1 MSRTRLVFRALPIL
15 FAALP
20 ILFAGLP
27 SLAQTPRASSSS
39 QTARSPD
46 PAEVLKTTDA
56 YVRNLFAWGPDFKVN
71 IGPLSQSAAADF
83 YLVPVRVS
91 INDQTDTGEVYVS
104 KDGKTLVRGE
114 MFDMSIDPFA
124 ANRAKLHIE
133 GNPSKGP
140 ADAPVTL
147 VEFADF
153 ECPHCRELD
162 EALKG
167 LEGHYR
173 IRLVYKDF
181 PLAALH
187 PWADTAAIG
196 ARCAFIASP
205 EAFWKV
211 HDVIFEKQDLI
222 SAENVWDKL
231 AEFASQ
237 AGLDKETFKSC
248 MSSPEARRAVEA
260 NHDEGVALSINSTPT
275 LFVNGRP
282 VVGGDISALQH
293 IIEFELAAHSK

>member
-1 MSRTRLVFRALPIL
+1 MFRKRLVFRAIPIL

-20 ILFAGLP
+20 C
-27 SLAQTPRASSSS
+27 LAQTPPASNRSEA
-39 QTARSPD
+39 ARSPD
-46 PAEVLKTTDA
+46 PAQVLKTTDA

-71 IGPLSQSAAADF
+71 VGPLSQSPAADF

-91 INDQTDTGEVYVS
+91 VNDQTDTGEVYVS

-124 ANRAKLHIE
+124 GNRAKLRIE

-140 ADAPVTL
+140 ADAPVTV

-181 PLAALH
+181 PLVTLH
-187 PWADTAAIG
+187 PWAETAAIG
-196 ARCAFIASP
+196 ARCAFVESP

-222 SAENVWDKL
+222 STENVWDKL
-231 AEFASQ
+231 AEFAAQ
-237 AGLDKETFKSC
+237 AGLDKEAFKSC
-248 MSSPEARRAVEA
+248 MSSSEAKRAVEA
-260 NHDEGVALSINSTPT
+260 NREEGMALSVNSTPT

-282 VVGGDISALQH
+282 VIGGDIAALEH
-293 IIEFELAAHSK
+293 IIEFELAARAK

>member
-1 MSRTRLVFRALPIL
+1 MFRRRLFFRAIPVL

-20 ILFAGLP
+20 CV
-27 SLAQTPRASSSS
+27 AQTPPASNSS
-39 QTARSPD
+39 QAARSPD
-46 PAEVLKTTDA
+46 PAQVLKTTDA

-71 IGPLSQSAAADF
+71 VGPLSQSPAADF

-91 INDQTDTGEVYVS
+91 VNDQTDTGEVYVS
-104 KDGKTLVRGE
+104 KDGKTLIRGE

-133 GNPSKGP
+133 GNPTKGP
-140 ADAPVTL
+140 ADAPVTV

-181 PLAALH
+181 PLVALH

-196 ARCAFIASP
+196 ARCAFLESP

-222 SAENVWDKL
+222 STENVWDQL

-237 AGLDKETFKSC
+237 AGLDKEAFKSC
-248 MSSPEARRAVEA
+248 MSSPGAKRAVEA
-260 NHDEGVALSINSTPT
+260 NREEGAALSINSTPT

-282 VVGGDISALQH
+282 VVGGDIAALEH